1 MAPTR
6 QHRLGLSLAGVFA
19 FLTALVAVGWTE
31 GLDEAWHSAMVELET
46 GLFVS
51 IARGLHSVGTP
62 VGTTAIV
69 VGGVALLVL
78 TKRSRAATLWGS
90 MVLTGLAL
98 STVTKAVVGRT
109 RPLEGLVSESSASYP
124 SGHVMVTATA
134 TGLGLALVCGM
145 LWPHR
150 ARLFVVLATG
160 FIVAMA
166 WSRTYL
172 RAHWLTDVVGGA
184 LFGAAV
190 VLVIAGFART
200 RVQLDAAVTAGPG
213 TGAT

>member
-1 MAPTR
+1 MTPSTDR
-6 QHRLGLSLAGVFA
+6 HHRLGVWLGGVFA

-31 GLDEAWHSAMVELET
+31 GLDEAWHSAMVDLEA
-46 GLFVS
+46 GFFVS
-51 IARGLHSVGTP
+51 IARGLHGLGTP
-62 VGTTAIV
+62 VGNTVFV
-69 VGGVALLVL
+69 VGGVVVLTL
-78 TKRSRAATLWGS
+78 TKRSRAASVWGS
-90 MVLTGLAL
+90 MVLAGFAL
-98 STVTKAVVGRT
+98 STVTKALVDRT
-109 RPLEGLVSESSASYP
+109 RPLEGLVAESSASYP

-150 ARLFVVLATG
+150 ARLFAVLASG

-190 VLVIAGFART
+190 VLVIAGFT
-200 RVQLDAAVTAGPG
+200 RAYVQRPESSTEG
-213 TGAT
+213 